1 MVAGNVRCAC
11 AMNASKPPI
20 CPKCHKSTRLTL
32 VKVKRIRFVDPLRSR
47 DSEVVMRTPVP
58 PSKEME
64 QRHAATPF

>member
-1 MVAGNVRCAC
+1 MVAENVRCAC

-32 VKVKRIRFVDPLRSR
+32 VKVKRIDCGPPSLAGQQ
-47 DSEVVMRTPVP
+47 VVMRTPVP